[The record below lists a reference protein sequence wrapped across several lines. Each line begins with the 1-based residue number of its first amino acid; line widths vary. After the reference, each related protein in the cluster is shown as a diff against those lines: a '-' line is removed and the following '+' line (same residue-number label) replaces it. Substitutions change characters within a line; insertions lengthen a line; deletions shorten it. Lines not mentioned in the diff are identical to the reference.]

1 MAALAEILDS
11 WAARLDFGGWG
22 VDEIV
27 SRWAFRWSQR
37 ESFYEYISSQIHNEV
52 TVRAAIERYR
62 KELLQRKRR
71 RAASIVGSLGRRIE
85 NGARLSVALA
95 RWAPAEERLAIA
107 SGEFS
112 GNLPAELDRLL
123 DSKASRGKIGRVL
136 FSSLIPPFAYLAA
149 TYGVLIYI
157 GASFVPMM
165 VKDEPHASYS
175 GLGALTVM
183 LGQFAT
189 SPLAILPPLAVGALV
204 VATMR
209 SMERWTGPLRR
220 HAERFFP
227 WSYYRDVQGYVWLS
241 GFTAMMQAGMAD
253 RKILAEQANHA
264 SPWLRE
270 RLNAVRRRIENGQA
284 FGDALAATE
293 FEFPD
298 RKLIDSVVATAGFP
312 DFPERMEKQLARWLD
327 KFEGRMSIK
336 AEIMGFLAE
345 IVMLVLIA
353 FIVMGLSSLS
363 KSMAGLHGAY

>member
-1 MAALAEILDS
+1 MAVLTEIVDS
-11 WAARLDFGGWG
+11 WFARLDFGGLG
-22 VDEIV
+22 TDEIV

-37 ESFYEYISSQIHNEV
+37 ESFYEYLSSQLHNEV

-62 KELLQRKRR
+62 TELLKRKRR
-71 RAASIVGSLGRRIE
+71 RAASVVGGLARRIE

-136 FSSLIPPFAYLAA
+136 FSALIPPFAYLAA
-149 TYGVLIYI
+149 IYGVLIYI
-157 GASFVPMM
+157 GGSFVPMM
-165 VKDEPHASYS
+165 IKDEPHATYS

-183 LGQFAT
+183 LGHFAT
-189 SPLAILPPLAVGALV
+189 SPLAIVPPLAVAALG
-204 VATMR
+204 VAVMR
-209 SMERWTGPLRR
+209 SMERWTGPMRR
-220 HAERFFP
+220 QAEKFFP

-241 GFTAMMQAGMAD
+241 GFTAMLQAGMAD
-253 RKILAEQANHA
+253 RKILAEQAAHA

-270 RLNAVRRRIENGQA
+270 RLNAVRRRVENGQA

-298 RKLIDSVVATAGFP
+298 SKLVDSVVATAGFP
-312 DFPERMEKQLARWLD
+312 DFPNRMEKRLTRWLE
-327 KFEGRMSIK
+327 KYEGRMTIK

-353 FIVMGLSSLS
+353 FVVMGLSSLS
-363 KSMAGLHGAY
+363 KSMAGLHGAF